1 MSTEPNNNAEKTNM
15 EGVNT
20 DINPLKR
27 RNQQGDVV
35 IGVAEVEIKS
45 SAPKRKQNG
54 GGDEQAA
61 ATATGL
67 SLEDLMLEIRSVG
80 RDVACLRQESHVT
93 KELLAE
99 TAIDVQRFQERVRKV
114 EQTAQETADLAIHTR
129 AELRQMKEEL
139 KVELGNI
146 RAIVPQA
153 VPQITARP
161 ISSAITNELR
171 RMRIELERQEGFSRR
186 YNLIIT
192 GIPEPNNETADAL
205 NGKVGSFIKNI
216 LGISSVRFDICHRLG
231 AAMPNFERKVIV
243 KFRCLEDKN
252 LVWEARSKLRG
263 SQDHRLVQDKP
274 RSVREREAISLRI
287 VQKAKES
294 GQFRYV
300 RYSSGKIWLDDTNF
314 EYEDFGSLPVDL
326 RPAHISSPRNGIALA
341 FYSSCSPLSNHYK
354 VNFELDG
361 LTFSSMEQ
369 YLARARALMAKDLR
383 MAKKIMLTDD
393 PVRHK
398 GFLHSMKEDGKN
410 DMWQTAISTWLDPG
424 LEAKFRQNGQERDF
438 LLATNDLQ
446 LGEASKDVFWGIGM
460 DLSHPNLLRPEHW
473 APGNTLGRALMNLR
487 RKLAEN

>member
-1 MSTEPNNNAEKTNM
+1 MSAEPQKNAEKTNM

-27 RNQQGDVV
+27 RSKRGEVP
-35 IGVAEVEIKS
+35 EVEIDS

-54 GGDEQAA
+54 GGDEQTAA
-61 ATATGL
+61 GNTGL
-67 SLEDLMLEIRSVG
+67 SLEDLMKEIRSVG

-99 TAIDVQRFQERVRKV
+99 TAVDVQKFQERVSKV
-114 EQTAQETADLAIHTR
+114 EQTAQETADLAMHTR

-146 RAIVPQA
+146 RAIVPQEIS
-153 VPQITARP
+153 QIAPRP
-161 ISSAITNELR
+161 NIPSAITNEMR

-186 YNLIIT
+186 YNLIIS
-192 GIPEPNNETADAL
+192 GIPEPNNETSDAL

-231 AAMPNFERKVIV
+231 TVIPNFERKVIV

-252 LVWEARSKLRG
+252 LVWEARIKLRG

-294 GQFRYV
+294 GQYRYV
-300 RYSSGKIWLDDTNF
+300 RYNGGKVWLDDLSF
-314 EYEDFGSLPVDL
+314 EYEDFCSLPTEL
-326 RPAHISSPRNGIALA
+326 RPAYISSPRNGIALA

-354 VNFELDG
+354 VNFDLDG
-361 LTFSSMEQ
+361 ITFSSMEQ

-383 MAKKIMLTDD
+383 MAKRIMLTDD

-398 GFLHSMKEDGKN
+398 GFLHSMKQDGKN

-424 LEAKFRQNGQERDF
+424 LEAKFSQNAQERDF

-446 LGEASKDVFWGIGM
+446 LGEASRAVFWG
-460 DLSHPNLLRPEHW
+460 
-473 APGNTLGRALMNLR
+473 
-487 RKLAEN
+487 